1 MDNDVQKE
9 KKKSTNSKSKNVS
22 QRKKSSSKSNSNLD
36 WYYENTYKKNVKSS
50 SKKAAKDKDNKN
62 IKPTKTVKKVNVTEP
77 KLQKKKT
84 TTSKQNNDNTL
95 KKEPTKKT
103 NNNSSKVK
111 KRVSN
116 DIEPKKKCKKT
127 IDLEETIIERKID
140 EKELKTTKEL
150 SKESSKNLNLKND
163 NKKIKSDK
171 TLYGKNIP
179 LYSNDKESK
188 KTRRKIYLKESLFL
202 AIPISFVNVITPY
215 IFDDIMIIN
224 ITTNEYL
231 NVLASFIISFI
242 LFFIIT
248 YSIDMLITSIIVHIN
263 IKKKLKSSIDDVK
276 D

>member
-36 WYYENTYKKNVKSS
+36 WYYENTYKKNGKSS
-50 SKKAAKDKDNKN
+50 SKKTTKDNKN
-62 IKPTKTVKKVNVTEP
+62 IKATKSVKEVNVTEP
-77 KLQKKKT
+77 KLQKKKA

-116 DIEPKKKCKKT
+116 DIEPKKKRKKT
-127 IDLEETIIERKID
+127 IDLEETFIERKID

-215 IFDDIMIIN
+215 IFDDIMIIS
-224 ITTNEYL
+224 IKRVGFYIL
-231 NVLASFIISFI
+231 VL
-242 LFFIIT
+242 LMYKNFFLYIEIVFFT
-248 YSIDMLITSIIVHIN
+248 YFCL
-263 IKKKLKSSIDDVK
+263 
-276 D
+276 